1 MRICFG
7 LILTI
12 TVRTKSWCLFY
23 CKHPQMRIRFGL
35 ILTLQMRLRIN
46 KNTAWIDFQDY
57 SADEILY
64 ASKIML
70 FYKNNPIHKRNYH
83 SFQGSTP
90 IIPASTPPSRECVAG
105 NVFAIKKEI
114 VGDFPASIEI
124 IQHCGGNGRCT
135 FSEIVLYTGD

>member
-1 MRICFG
+1 
-7 LILTI
+7 
-12 TVRTKSWCLFY
+12 
-23 CKHPQMRIRFGL
+23 MRIRFGL

-46 KNTAWIDFQDY
+46 ENTVWIDFQDY

-64 ASKIML
+64 LQNNAIL
-70 FYKNNPIHKRNYH
+70 QNNPIHKRNYH

-90 IIPASTPPSRECVAG
+90 IIPASTPPSRECVAR